1 METSI
6 ANNPLAKH
14 FRQPSIYLKLPS
26 EGRFYANNTI
36 DLGASGE
43 IPIYPMTVK
52 DEILLRT
59 PDALMNGESMV
70 QMIKSCAPA
79 IRDPYELPMTDL
91 DAVLIAIRLASYGKE
106 LEIKSSCTHCSHEN
120 EHNID
125 LQALLERIP
134 STTAYDQAHMIDN
147 LIFEL
152 QPQKFKDINIVGQ
165 MSFEQRKLIS
175 SIEASELSETDR
187 KQYFQESFKKLTDLN
202 ILTLVNC
209 IKSITTES
217 GDIVTNPELIKE
229 FLVNATRSTYDDIKN
244 TVNKT
249 IESNKLAPM
258 MVNCDDCTK
267 EYAVEID
274 FNQTNFFE

>member
-26 EGRFYANNTI
+26 QGRFYDNNAI
-36 DLGASGE
+36 DLGATGE

-70 QMIKSCAPA
+70 QMIKSCVPS
-79 IRDPYELPMTDL
+79 INDPYQLPLSDL
-91 DAVLIAIRLASYGKE
+91 DAILIAIRLASYGNE
-106 LEIKSSCTHCSHEN
+106 LEIKSNCTQCNHEN

-125 LQALLERIP
+125 LRALLDRIQP
-134 STTAYDQAHMIDN
+134 TASYDQTHLVDG

-165 MSFEQRKLIS
+165 MTFEQRKLLS
-175 SIEASELSETDR
+175 SIEASELSESER
-187 KQYFQESFKKLTDLN
+187 KQYFQDAFKKLTDLN
-202 ILTLVNC
+202 IITLVNC
-209 IKSITTES
+209 IKSITTET
-217 GDIVTNPELIKE
+217 GDRVDNPALIKE
-229 FLVNATRSTYDDIKN
+229 FLTNATRSTYDEIK
-244 TVNKT
+244 TVVNKT
-249 IESNKLAPM
+249 IELNKLAPM
-258 MVNCDDCTK
+258 TVNCEECTK
-267 EYAVEID
+267 EYPVDID